1 MYDLSCLWSAK
12 FTRFTRLQIY
22 TWQVATLALV
32 PLLCLCVGTP
42 GEGKIF
48 LHFSRAISL
57 PARPL
62 SFHVHS
68 NLDDIVCVCVWLLC
82 AEVAGCWRGGA
93 VSEAGGVLVPATPPG
108 HHPPTPTLNQDKN
121 PKNSRHE
128 PRGDLISPRPG
139 GLNLGPGVRAKIW
152 TPRLRIAWIGADFVG
167 RPP

>member
-42 GEGKIF
+42 EGKIF
-48 LHFSRAISL
+48 LHFSRTISL
-57 PARPL
+57 PARQL